1 MQAFPFKTFTSN
13 LPFSNPK
20 TKTLNLT
27 DVQYNWNGYQIKALI
42 PTLGYACDV
51 DQETC
56 AATLTVTPTDTDD
69 DGVPDKDDLDD
80 DNDGILDTEEGTLK
94 TLITMGS
101 STVWILIVTE
111 MGVKDVIEAGFTD
124 ANDDGMLGPDASP
137 SCR

>member
-1 MQAFPFKTFTSN
+1 MIIDLTNSINIGAQAFPFKTFTTN

-27 DVQYNWNGYQIKALI
+27 DVQYDWNGYQIKALI

-80 DNDGILDTEEGTLK
+80 DNDGILDSEG
-94 TLITMGS
+94 GS
-101 STVWILIVTE
+101 EDLDNDGIINSLDIDSD
-111 MGVKDVIEAGFTD
+111 GDGCKDVVRSWIY
-124 ANDDGMLGPDASP
+124 
-137 SCR
+137 